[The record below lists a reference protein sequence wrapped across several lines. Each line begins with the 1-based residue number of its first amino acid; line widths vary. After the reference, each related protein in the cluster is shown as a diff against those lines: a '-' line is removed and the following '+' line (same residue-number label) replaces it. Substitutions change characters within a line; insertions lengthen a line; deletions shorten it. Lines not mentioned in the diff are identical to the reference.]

1 MLREPHERE
10 SVRGFPLCMAVNAIS
25 FLFTAPL
32 RALISKAN
40 QPSEKRKE
48 KEKKKKSLRFR
59 VLKSDTRVGVNA
71 CKSLSSD
78 SDTGCV
84 WCRVS
89 C

>member
-10 SVRGFPLCMAVNAIS
+10 SVHGFPLCMAVNAIS

-48 KEKKKKSLRFR
+48 KKKKKSLRFR

-78 SDTGCV
+78 SDAGCV
-84 WCRVS
+84 SCRVS